1 MKGKFR
7 VERGFTLIELMIALA
22 VLGLLSAALGTA
34 IYQFWTVTRLQQA
47 TVKLSAQLQQAASLL
62 NRDVVSAAGGT
73 AGNPLVLQIPE
84 YVFGSLGEPITHTV
98 TYVHDPDAQLLT
110 RQEDGGNPI
119 IVARYIVSMTVE
131 PPGPIISTTE
141 EITITMTAALDVPE
155 SSRTMQLVLS
165 RRPPGGGQDQ
175 QGEGSDT
182 PTPTSTLP
190 LPASPTPLPSA
201 TPSPTAT
208 GTFTPLPTATLT
220 PTLLSLIHI

>member
-141 EITITMTAALDVPE
+141 DGVFTTIEAEVPLSEMFGYATTLRSLTQGKAEFTMEFARYSRVPDSLAE
-155 SSRTMQLVLS
+155 TLKTRT
-165 RRPPGGGQDQ
+165 RKDIRGGKG
-175 QGEGSDT
+175 
-182 PTPTSTLP
+182 
-190 LPASPTPLPSA
+190 
-201 TPSPTAT
+201 
-208 GTFTPLPTATLT
+208 
-220 PTLLSLIHI
+220 